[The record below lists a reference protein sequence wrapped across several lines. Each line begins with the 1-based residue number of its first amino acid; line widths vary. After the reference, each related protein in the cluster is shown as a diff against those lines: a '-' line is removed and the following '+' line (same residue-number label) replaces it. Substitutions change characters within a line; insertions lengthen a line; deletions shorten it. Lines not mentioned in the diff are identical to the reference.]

1 MMGSSPQLVS
11 TAKPAALVPRLV
23 ALVLLFAA
31 IAKAYQP
38 WHLMRGAGPL
48 LVQVAMELLLAFWL
62 FSGAASRWAVRTA
75 LAVFALLA
83 AVSLLDVYT
92 QKKSCGC
99 FGVLQVPP
107 VATFLLDLTIV
118 SALSLMGSNQVVMD
132 RSLPKRL
139 LRSTAIL
146 VVGIAALIAV
156 RHRHAQQPPP
166 STAALARPS
175 TESSVH

>member
-1 MMGSSPQLVS
+1 MKGTSPQLES

-38 WHLMRGAGPL
+38 WHLMRGAAPL
-48 LVQVAMELLLAFWL
+48 LAQVGLEMLLAFWL
-62 FSGAASRWAVRTA
+62 FSGVARRWAVRTA
-75 LAVFALLA
+75 LAVFTLLA

-99 FGVLQVPP
+99 FGLLQVPP
-107 VATFLLDLTIV
+107 VVTFLLDLTIV
-118 SALSLMGSNQVVMD
+118 SVLSLVGSDPVSMD

-146 VVGIAALIAV
+146 VVGIAALIVV
-156 RHRHAQQPPP
+156 RHRHAQQSPHSAP
-166 STAALARPS
+166 ALTRPS
-175 TESSVH
+175 DDNSAH